1 MWLNARV
8 LGAMEP
14 RLPEAYTVD
23 VAFKTP
29 TYLPSAVAFAAERT
43 DDSWVL
49 GVRNARNH
57 KPHLAATITAG

>member
-29 TYLPSAVAFAAERT
+29 TFLPSAVAFAAARI
-43 DDSWVL
+43 DDGWQL
-49 GVRNARNH
+49 DVRNARTG
-57 KPHLAATITAG
+57 KPHLAATITAR